1 MLDLKLCHGRL
12 SKNLKEEMK
21 EGRESAVQETSGRNQ
36 PDSGPQRNFGSII
49 THSNEYVIPNDSY

>member
-21 EGRESAVQETSGRNQ
+21 EGRESAVQEPTGRNQ
-36 PDSGPQRNFGSII
+36 PNSGPQRNFGSIV
-49 THSNEYVIPNDSY
+49 THSNE